1 MSDLD
6 EDLNRFGVT
15 MPPPVVFSDGDVSA
29 FVDAASDEHIKK
41 EAAFRGLTPST
52 RRLVIVALLLITLT
66 AIGVYLALVLNDEEP
81 SELVLGLAAS
91 GIGGLAGLAVP
102 RD

>member
-1 MSDLD
+1 M
-6 EDLNRFGVT
+6 
-15 MPPPVVFSDGDVSA
+15 FSDVDVQA
-29 FVDAASDEHIKK
+29 FVSEASDDHIKK
-41 EAAFRGLTPST
+41 EAAFRGLTPGT
-52 RRLVIVALLLITLT
+52 RRLVIFALLLVTLS
-66 AIGVYLALVLNDEEP
+66 AIGVYLALVLNDEVP